1 MDQKSR
7 GVRGWAE
14 EEYGSA
20 ILGDARRTRRLVKIA
35 EGAMNQP
42 AGQVT
47 AVFEGAEREGT
58 FRLLENDAVDTDAIA
73 RAAHG
78 ACARRAS
85 AEKFVFIPLD
95 GTSLSLTDRLAAK
108 GLGSVGARHLNVSGV
123 QVMTAI
129 AVAPDGVPLGICGQR
144 YWAREEATPGPK
156 STKKK
161 RPLEQKE
168 TKHWLDVMAQGRAV
182 FAEEAP
188 STQTWFQL
196 DAGADAWPIVLDGL
210 LSSGLI
216 TIRAGQDR
224 RVDVK
229 GPARYLWETLEAAEP
244 LTTLELDLPERS
256 GKRGRRKAAVEIRA
270 QEISLRFLLDGA
282 PVASPPVYG
291 LLARETEPVDGEPIE
306 WLLLTSH
313 PVKTKADA
321 KLVVFGYSQ
330 RWRVEDF
337 HKAWKS
343 GACKV
348 EDTQLRDLDHIV
360 RWATVL
366 ASVALRIL
374 RLTYLARHRPL
385 LSADE
390 ELTRSEIDAIGLRSR
405 KRQAGTK
412 ATIGEAVEE
421 LAVIGGYTGRASG
434 GPPGPLVLARGLYD
448 IESLAWALDTGL
460 VRPTGKM

>member
-144 YWAREEATPGPK
+144 YWAREEATPGAK
-156 STKKK
+156 SAKKK
-161 RPLEQKE
+161 RPLGQKE
-168 TKHWLDVMAQGRAV
+168 TKHWLDVMARGRAV

-256 GKRGRRKAAVEIRA
+256 SKRGRRKAPVEIRA

-282 PVASPPVYG
+282 PVGSPPVYG
-291 LLARETEPVDGEPIE
+291 LLAREREPVDGEPIE
-306 WLLLTSH
+306 WLLLTSY

-321 KLVVFGYSQ
+321 KVGQTAGDVRDAAHPAPHLPGSPPASAVGRRRAHTQ
-330 RWRVEDF
+330 RDR
-337 HKAWKS
+337 
-343 GACKV
+343 
-348 EDTQLRDLDHIV
+348 
-360 RWATVL
+360 
-366 ASVALRIL
+366 
-374 RLTYLARHRPL
+374 RHRPTIEKT
-385 LSADE
+385 SSWDQGNDRWSSRG
-390 ELTRSEIDAIGLRSR
+390 TRRDRRLYRKGLRC
-405 KRQAGTK
+405 
-412 ATIGEAVEE
+412 
-421 LAVIGGYTGRASG
+421 
-434 GPPGPLVLARGLYD
+434 PPGPLVLARGLYD